1 LFSEVQMGFEP
12 TYAGFANRCLTTWL
26 LHPTRATSDPLDG

>member
-1 LFSEVQMGFEP
+1 MGFEP

-26 LHPTRATSDPLDG
+26 LHHTVASDLL